1 VTRGSASSEAS
12 ALQSLATAFADSVTR
27 TVQGVVPTTTTFTAL
42 ITPAPAGGSARVAVG
57 VIDPFSLDFL
67 PVQLSISGQARLQ
80 LLIKIYCTWDSG
92 TTFLAVDKSFFH
104 VRLDD
109 KDTPLFRYEY
119 VRSASRAIPC
129 AHIQLHAHRDELVYL
144 MTFSGKGRPKAHRR
158 KGTVPRLAQLHFPL
172 GGHRFRPCLED
183 VLQMLVFEF
192 GLDTQPKWLEAIELG
207 RMDWREM
214 QLKAAVRDAPECAAD
229 VLRALG
235 YDVTSPADAPA
246 WNTDRL
252 KAF

>member
-1 VTRGSASSEAS
+1 M
-12 ALQSLATAFADSVTR
+12 
-27 TVQGVVPTTTTFTAL
+27 PTTTRFTAL

-57 VIDPFSLDFL
+57 VIDPTSLDFL
-67 PVQLSISGQARLQ
+67 PIQLSINGQARLQ
-80 LLIKIYCTWDSG
+80 LLIKFYCTWDSG
-92 TTFLAVDKSFFH
+92 TRFLAVDKSFFH
-104 VRLDD
+104 VRLDE

-119 VRSASRAIPC
+119 VRSAGRAIPC
-129 AHIQLHAHRDELVYL
+129 AHVQLHAHRDELVYL
-144 MTFSGKGRPKAHRR
+144 MTFSNKGRPKAHRR

-192 GLDTQPKWLEAIELG
+192 GLDTQPKWLEAIEKG
-207 RMDWREM
+207 RTDWREM
-214 QLKAAVRDAPECAAD
+214 QLKAAVRDAPDSAAE

-235 YDVTSPADAPA
+235 YDVTPPTDAPTR
-246 WNTDRL
+246 NTDRL